1 METNSTPHQST
12 LFSRLFGVLMG
23 LALVTAVAGALFF
36 LYREWRSSLQIAGI
50 DALVASP
57 NLSQTD
63 RLLLELYLGNNAD
76 ALQMPIGNGTE
87 SRPFTIAPGEPATA
101 IAANLASVGLLRDS
115 ELFLNFVAYT
125 GLDAALVA
133 GSYQID
139 PTLTV
144 PQLATLLSG
153 NGPRNLELSF
163 LPGWRM
169 EEMTAYLD
177 AVRPALIDPQE
188 FLDIATGLRSVDL
201 GEFSFLAGRPPGAPL
216 EGYLYP
222 TRYPITTEM
231 TSEALIR
238 AMLAEFGRQVDPA
251 MRQAIGSQGISL
263 NEAVILASIVEREAI
278 HDEEKPVM
286 ASVFLNRFR
295 AGMPLQADPTVQYA
309 LGFQEE
315 TGSWWKAPLS
325 LDDLAVVS
333 PFNTYQI
340 DGLPPAPI
348 ANPSRIALEAVAF
361 PADTPFLFFVLDCT
375 AERPGTH
382 DFSVT
387 FDEHLAKVQRCR

>member
-1 METNSTPHQST
+1 MNTNPSPRHST

-23 LALVTAVAGALFF
+23 LALVAAAGSALFL
-36 LYREWRSSLQIAGI
+36 LYREWRSSLQVAGL
-50 DALVASP
+50 DAWVANP

-63 RLLLELYLGNNAD
+63 RLFLEMYLGNEAG
-76 ALQMPIGNGTE
+76 ALQAPIADGTQPR
-87 SRPFTIAPGEPATA
+87 SFTISPGEPAAT
-101 IAANLASVGLLRDS
+101 IATNLAQAGLLGNS

-139 PTLTV
+139 PTMTL
-144 PQLATLLSG
+144 PELATLLSG

-169 EEMTAYLD
+169 EEMAAYLD
-177 AVRPALIDPQE
+177 AIRPAQIDPRLFLAIASGQE
-188 FLDIATGLRSVDL
+188 PIDL
-201 GEFSFLAGRPPGAPL
+201 GEFSFLAGRPPGASL
-216 EGYLYP
+216 EGYLFP
-222 TRYPITTEM
+222 TRYPITTET
-231 TSEALIR
+231 TSDALIR
-238 AMLAEFGRQVDPA
+238 AMLMEFGNQVDPA

-263 NEAVILASIVEREAI
+263 NDAVILASIVEREAI
-278 HDEEKPVM
+278 RTEEKPVV
-286 ASVFLNRFR
+286 ASVFLNRIR

-309 LGFQEE
+309 LGYQPER
-315 TGSWWKAPLS
+315 GSWWKAPLT
-325 LDDLAVVS
+325 LDDLAIDS

-348 ANPSRIALEAVAF
+348 ANPGQAALEAVAF
-361 PADTPFLFFVLDCT
+361 PADTPFFFFVLDCT
-375 AERPGTH
+375 AEQPGTH